1 MKRTSGRR
9 MTRSGWVYRWFG
21 ASRRAPRPSR
31 RRRVRWPVVPMVIG
45 AAVVTGLIVSVGLVW
60 VRGLGAWQPHWTAP
74 WPVIRTVHLRGVS
87 RLSPEE
93 VRVVLPLHVGERLS
107 TGRMQAA
114 ANRLSAHPWIAAATL
129 SWVMPDTLVVNVQER
144 QPAAVV
150 REGGVPWYVD
160 RQGVLLGPAGAKPGP
175 IGEELNGV
183 SVTRLR
189 AGSSE
194 EQRRV
199 RDGVALLELM
209 RGDGVQTAQVTVES
223 DGAAVASFDGWRLRF
238 RTGRI
243 EEQWRRFWQVAA
255 RIPSDPRHPKEVDL
269 RFTNSVVV
277 RS

>member
-1 MKRTSGRR
+1 MAMKRLSGRRRTSG
-9 MTRSGWVYRWFG
+9 GWVYRWFG
-21 ASRRAPRPSR
+21 APGRAPRASR
-31 RRRVRWPVVPMVIG
+31 RRRMVGPVLMG
-45 AAVVTGLIVSVGLVW
+45 GAVVAGLVIAVGLVW
-60 VRGLGAWQPHWTAP
+60 VRGLGAWRPHWEAP

-93 VRVVLPLHVGERLS
+93 IRAVLPVHEGNRLS
-107 TGRMQAA
+107 TGALEAA
-114 ANRLSAHPWIAAATL
+114 AHRLSAHPWIAAATL
-129 SWVMPDTLVVNVQER
+129 SWVMPDTLIVNVQER

-175 IGEELNGV
+175 IGVELNGV

-194 EQRRV
+194 EQQRV

-209 RGDGVQTAQVTVES
+209 RGDGVQTAQVTVGS
-223 DGAAVASFDGWRLRF
+223 DGAAEASFDGWRLRF
-238 RTGRI
+238 RTGRT

-255 RIPSDPRHPKEVDL
+255 RIPADARHPKEVDL
-269 RFTNSVVV
+269 RFANSVVV

>member
-1 MKRTSGRR
+1 MK
-9 MTRSGWVYRWFG
+9 SGWVYRWFG
-21 ASRRAPRPSR
+21 APGRTLRASR
-31 RRRVRWPVVPMVIG
+31 RRRMVEPALIGGVVVAGLVI
-45 AAVVTGLIVSVGLVW
+45 AVGLVW
-60 VRGLGAWQPHWTAP
+60 VRGLGAWHPHWELP
-74 WPVIRTVHLRGVS
+74 WPVIRTVQLRGVS

-93 VRVVLPLHVGERLS
+93 VRVALPLHEGEHLS

-114 ANRLSAHPWIAAATL
+114 ANRLSAHPWIASATL
-129 SWVMPDTLVVNVQER
+129 SWVMPDTLVVSVQER

-194 EQRRV
+194 EQRRA

-209 RGDGVQTAQVTVES
+209 RADGVQTAQVTVEG
-223 DGAAVASFDGWRLRF
+223 DDAAVASFDGWRLRF

-255 RIPSDPRHPKEVDL
+255 RIPADPRHPKEVDL
-269 RFTNSVVV
+269 RFANSVVV